1 MWNMSIAA
9 VLNPEGLG
17 YSWKATPS
25 PRAINACFWCQPNS
39 TAASFHG
46 YGIRILTCFWSSRVV
61 TLSERGNDCGAAL
74 VMDKEPFFVLWLKRN
89 ELCTISYKQF
99 SQEYRWQVRLRFH
112 KMSGKY
118 TQSKARMHQCQLPPL
133 SKQVGIEMLPANQ
146 PSLSIVS
153 VLLLVS
159 IS

>member
-46 YGIRILTCFWSSRVV
+46 YGIGILTCFWSSRVV
-61 TLSERGNDCGAAL
+61 TLWERKWLCAAL

-99 SQEYRWQVRLRFH
+99 SQECRWQVRKTEIPQDVRKIH
-112 KMSGKY
+112 TKQGKNAPVP
-118 TQSKARMHQCQLPPL
+118 TATSFQAGWHRDAPS
-133 SKQVGIEMLPANQ
+133 EPAC
-146 PSLSIVS
+146 PEYCVCSFAC
-153 VLLLVS
+153 
-159 IS
+159 